1 MADRIYHAFVLRS
14 PSVWRGVLEFVKAK
28 AQSCLDRDSP
38 LVVIVTTA
46 EHDATD
52 EQRAFWH
59 GVVLKRIADEV
70 PDDDGELRPAPWWH
84 EKLVLDLLG
93 MTERVSASGQIKR
106 QRRSTGRGQITV
118 GEYADLITR
127 AQVWAANRGVEW
139 D

>member
-1 MADRIYHAFVLRS
+1 MSDRVYQAFVLRT
-14 PSVWRGVLEFVKAK
+14 PSVWRAVIAFVKAK
-28 AQSCLDRDSP
+28 AQACLDRDSP

-59 GVVLKRIADEV
+59 AVIIKRFADEV
-70 PDDDGELRPAPWWH
+70 PDDGGELRPPAWWH

-93 MTERVSASGQIKR
+93 MSERVSASGQIKR

-127 AQVWAANRGVEW
+127 AQVLGAQRGIDW